1 MSEKKAYF
9 SGWDIGGAHLKV
21 ARCDPQGHLIN
32 VIEIACPLWKGI
44 DQLQQAITTAQ
55 QRLSNHEDIS
65 AITMTGE
72 LVDIFAN
79 RRQGVSQILDCVAE
93 FIPQTRS
100 HIYAGELGWL
110 KPIQAKKQW
119 GSVASRNWQ
128 ATASFVASQ
137 VDNGLLVDIG
147 STTCDIIPLI
157 NGQAAPSAF
166 SDLGRQ
172 TSGELLYTG
181 AIRTP
186 LIALANKAPFNGQQV
201 NIAAEL
207 FATTADCWLLLDE
220 LDITKIHDDSADG
233 LPWNIDNSCRRIARL
248 LGADADDHS
257 TIQWR
262 QLAQWFAKQQ
272 QSLITDACL
281 QVLSKHPN
289 IENTSIITAG
299 IGRFIGHN
307 CATLLGRPYKD
318 FNALTS
324 SDMESSND
332 HASAVAIALLACQQ
346 LT

>member
-1 MSEKKAYF
+1 MSAKNAYF

-21 ARCDPQGHLIN
+21 ARCDPQGHLID

-44 DQLQQAITTAQ
+44 DQLQQAIKTAQ
-55 QRLSNHEDIS
+55 QRLSNYDDIS

-72 LVDIFAN
+72 LVDIFPN
-79 RRQGVSQILDCVAE
+79 RRQGVSQILECVAD
-93 FIPQTRS
+93 FIPLEMS
-100 HIYAGELGWL
+100 HVYAGELGWL
-110 KPIQAKKQW
+110 SPEQAKKQW
-119 GSVASRNWQ
+119 TFVASRNWQ
-128 ATASFVASQ
+128 ATASFVAKQ
-137 VDNGLLVDIG
+137 VGNGLLVDIG

-157 NGQAAPSAF
+157 DGQAAPSAF

-207 FATTADCWLLLDE
+207 FATTADCWLLLGE
-220 LDITKIHDDSADG
+220 LDINKIHDDSADG
-233 LPWNIDNSCRRIARL
+233 LPWNFENSCRRIARL
-248 LGADADDHS
+248 LGADANEHS
-257 TIQWR
+257 TAQWL

-272 QSLITDACL
+272 QSLVIDACL
-281 QVLSKHPN
+281 QVLSKHPSL
-289 IENTSIITAG
+289 ENAPIITAG
-299 IGRFIGHN
+299 VGRFIGHH
-307 CATLLGRPYKD
+307 CATLLGRPHQN

-324 SDMESSND
+324 SDMETSND
-332 HASAVAIALLACQQ
+332 HASAVAIALLAWQQ